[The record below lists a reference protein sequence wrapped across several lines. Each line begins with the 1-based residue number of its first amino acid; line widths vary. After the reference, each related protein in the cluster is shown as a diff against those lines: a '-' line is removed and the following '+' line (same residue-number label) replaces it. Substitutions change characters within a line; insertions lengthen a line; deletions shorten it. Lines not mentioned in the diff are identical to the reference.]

1 MLSEIKKMLLE
12 RPEAIVEL
20 LEEFGFAHINHRTR
34 EIRCGRDE
42 KGGSNISIR
51 LEQNDYL
58 NVNDFA
64 RGLRLDIFSYIMQE
78 KNVSFREVLQQTKQ
92 ILNLDN
98 EWRPQQRRS
107 LFGGVYENI
116 LRPHKEI
123 KLKTYDESVLDAYE
137 RCGNLRF
144 LRDGIS
150 LSAQEFWGI
159 RFSVEDNAI
168 IIPIRNEYGELVGAK
183 ARINWNPSEDESKY
197 YYPIPVAMSQLL
209 YGYAENYSYLYGNEI
224 VVVESEKSVCQAYDF
239 GVRNVVALGSHSLSE
254 KQIKLLLQL
263 QPKRIV
269 LAMDEGLNFDF
280 IKRNADMIK
289 NFGLILMP
297 EIWYWDSSQN
307 IDVNSKDSPTDNGK
321 EMFEEIMNEQLV
333 RIY

>member
-1 MLSEIKKMLLE
+1 
-12 RPEAIVEL
+12 
-20 LEEFGFAHINHRTR
+20 
-34 EIRCGRDE
+34 
-42 KGGSNISIR
+42 
-51 LEQNDYL
+51 
-58 NVNDFA
+58 
-64 RGLRLDIFSYIMQE
+64 
-78 KNVSFREVLQQTKQ
+78 
-92 ILNLDN
+92 
-98 EWRPQQRRS
+98 
-107 LFGGVYENI
+107 
-116 LRPHKEI
+116 
-123 KLKTYDESVLDAYE
+123 VLDAYE

-289 NFGLILMP
+289 NFGSILMP